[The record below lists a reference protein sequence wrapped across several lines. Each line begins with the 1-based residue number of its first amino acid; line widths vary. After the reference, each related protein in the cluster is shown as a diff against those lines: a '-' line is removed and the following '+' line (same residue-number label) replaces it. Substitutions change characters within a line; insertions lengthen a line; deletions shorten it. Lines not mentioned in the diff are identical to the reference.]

1 MRENSN
7 QHHNHTTWTTLW
19 VKTDMGWAKVVG
31 TNPLWGSSS
40 HHPSVLERRVS
51 IQYSGWSSNKKRKPC
66 VLLHTFAKMKQR
78 YQRENCPGKIL
89 YNFTI
94 CQNEIKIPKGKL
106 PWQNLYNFTICHNEI
121 QIPKGKLPR
130 QNFTKISPSL
140 EAILGQVKQFCCTTG
155 FPLRQRPYFP
165 TLIKNY
171 ERDNMK
177 YEPKEAKYFILFLI
191 NI

>member
-1 MRENSN
+1 MLENSN

-106 PWQNLYNFTICHNEI
+106 PWQNSI
-121 QIPKGKLPR
+121 QFHHLPQWDTDTKGKTAPAK
-130 QNFTKISPSL
+130 FYKIFSIFRSNLRPSQ
-140 EAILGQVKQFCCTTG
+140 AILLHNWLS
-155 FPLRQRPYFP
+155 P
-165 TLIKNY
+165 
-171 ERDNMK
+171 
-177 YEPKEAKYFILFLI
+177 
-191 NI
+191 